1 MNRYNEVYDS
11 IYGYFENMLIN
22 EGANTW
28 DDYKDIV
35 GNNVGPYDKELW
47 DMLVKLEEHITICG
61 VTK

>member
-11 IYGYFENMLIN
+11 IYVYFENMLIN

-47 DMLVKLEEHITICG
+47 DLLVKLEEYKTMGG

>member
-1 MNRYNEVYDS
+1 MRCMIP

-22 EGANTW
+22 EWANTW

-47 DMLVKLEEHITICG
+47 DLLVKLEEHKTMGG